1 MSILS
6 KEKINVSR
14 SCIGGGYNRGM
25 ILLTGAS
32 ASGKTEVAKMLRKN
46 FGIVKAVTHTTR
58 APRAGETNGIDYHF
72 VSDRDFL
79 AGFDRGEF
87 VEKTFYNGHYYGCS
101 KKEVAENKCIVV
113 DPHGL
118 RSFLAL
124 KDPSVVTF
132 YLEASEAT
140 REKRMIHR
148 GDKKEDI
155 EKRLLNDR
163 VDFAPSAIAPTDFH
177 IVTDDKTLEQ
187 IAQDVYSKYQ
197 STLKARK
204 LGAVIVP
211 K

>member
-1 MSILS
+1 MTS
-6 KEKINVSR
+6 KEKISFSR
-14 SCIGGGYNRGM
+14 YRGQKGYNRDM

-32 ASGKTEVAKMLRKN
+32 ASGKTEVARMLRSRY
-46 FGIVKAVTHTTR
+46 GIVKAITHTTR
-58 APRAGETNGIDYHF
+58 SPRVGEKNGVDYFF
-72 VSDRDFL
+72 VSEKDFL
-79 AGFDRGEF
+79 AGFERGEF
-87 VEKTFYNGHYYGCS
+87 VEKTLYNGHYYGCS